1 MLGRDEEDIMARAG
15 DGEAGQVERL
25 GIDFSVDAIHTDFAE
40 GGGLYICLCKDS
52 LLRIEAVSVEVVVVG
67 RDVGNGDVRGG
78 GRHRRG
84 GRGGRH

>member
-1 MLGRDEEDIMARAG
+1 MACAG
-15 DGEAGQVERL
+15 NGEVAQIERL

-40 GGGLYICLCKDS
+40 VSGVDICLCEDS
-52 LLRIEAVSVEVVVVG
+52 LLRIEAVSVEIVVVG
-67 RDVGNGDVRGG
+67 RDVGNGGVRRD